1 MSTEIPALPPRKIA
15 TATQIENEAKAL
27 LDCPCYSPMALLAHL
42 ETFSSD
48 HKHVFKSLI
57 AESDET
63 DQESVQDELVDT
75 ADTDRLPVRIDSN
88 ATSRYI
94 CQVCHVWLLV
104 QHNRESAVKCPAT
117 DYLCHHY
124 HSQSLGGYEC
134 CGCQY
139 SLATEINEPV
149 LSMAVVKR
157 LEATRL
163 KARSYADLMQN
174 KGDLD
179 PTLVS
184 TYTTV
189 LVYIRDLLNGVKR
202 NINSVNPNFLSRIGL
217 NDGSHALLEAIGFYF
232 EDNYFIAPDIE
243 AGSSAEERLK
253 QLQQEI
259 ILSLDTL
266 RQELG
271 STTVPVSTAEAN
283 IKVKTADM
291 QQLLGIVPSLETRY
305 TSSNDYVNR
314 AYASFG
320 LTSGASDTLVSWA
333 YKKVIREPS
342 IIMDEYDAMDSLVT
356 IANQTNSVVLQTLI
370 ACERSQGKIGR
381 KDIGDAY
388 AYFGV
393 SADAADDGL
402 LTGLY
407 KVKLSDEPLEK
418 STIQD
423 KLKIIAIARNSTE
436 LIQFLKEE
444 KGITSSANVQSVE
457 DLMGVP
463 AHMINNQQS
472 IPVGLN
478 NIGNTCYFNS
488 LLQYYYTLL
497 PFRETMINIE
507 EYVEDENSEPKKIG
521 GIEVDQSEIRRAK
534 KFVGLLKELFLNLQ
548 QTNERAISPQ
558 TDLAYMALLNEKDDE
573 DDTSTADA
581 PRSEQ
586 QQAFGDNDVNMET
599 VPEPISTESSMMLT
613 DDSIGLSDID
623 MKVTEA
629 QDNDVSTFSTYP
641 PSELLTENASEKK
654 ETLMQEDIRSD
665 SPPPAYQDIASS
677 SEQEKPVLFDEK
689 KETPSSPLTKAPV
702 KLKQRPSVDTM
713 MFGKQQDVTECMGNV
728 MYLVEAALKP
738 LHKTEDGE
746 QVDDMIRQTFYGKAR
761 QILSYRDNKT
771 LQDVK
776 KEMEED
782 FSHVI
787 VDASESKDLYD
798 GLDEY
803 FFAEQ
808 VENFQGG
815 HEATREVTVKSFP
828 PILQIL
834 VQRVQFDRATANVYK
849 SNANIQLEKTIYLD
863 RYADANFEALKERR
877 AQVAEWR
884 AELDKYKKQVAKYS
898 KSDTCNIPIP
908 DMLEATRQILH
919 DFSLQETSDVQK
931 SKFKIAL
938 NLLQK
943 EAEKTKQLMQEGNA
957 KIQSLKENIQKQYS
971 DYTQL
976 AYRLHAVFIHQGQA
990 NYGHYWIYIYD
1001 HKGDQWWKYNDSLV
1015 TKVNESEIL
1024 HDTTGSTANPY
1035 FLVYVDATKMDHCV
1049 ETIKPD
1055 HV

>member
-1 MSTEIPALPPRKIA
+1 MSTEIPALPPRKMA
-15 TATQIENEAKAL
+15 TATQIENEAKTL

-48 HKHVFKSLI
+48 HRHVFKRLI
-57 AESDET
+57 AENSSL
-63 DQESVQDELVDT
+63 DQESTTQEELAETDEM
-75 ADTDRLPVRIDSN
+75 PVRVESN
-88 ATSRYI
+88 TSSRYI

-104 QHNRESAVKCPAT
+104 QHSKEHAEKCPAT

-124 HSQSLGGYEC
+124 HSQGLGGYEC

-139 SLATEINEPV
+139 ALATEMHEPV

-163 KARSYADLMQN
+163 KARSYAALMQD

-189 LVYIRDLLNGVKR
+189 LVYIKDLLNGVKR

-232 EDNYFIAPDIE
+232 EDNYFMAPEIE
-243 AGSSAEERLK
+243 AGSPAEQRLK

-266 RQELG
+266 RQEMG
-271 STTVPVSTAEAN
+271 STTVPATSAEA
-283 IKVKTADM
+283 KFTVKTADM

-305 TSSNDYVNR
+305 TANNNYVNR

-333 YKKVIREPS
+333 YKKVMSEPS
-342 IIMDEYDAMDSLVT
+342 IIVDEYDAMDNLVA
-356 IANQTNSVVLQTLI
+356 IANHTNSVVLQTLI

-381 KDIGDAY
+381 NDIGDAY

-393 SADAADDGL
+393 TADAADDGL

-444 KGITSSANVQSVE
+444 KGIASSTNVQSVE

-463 AHMINNQQS
+463 AHMIHNQQS
-472 IPVGLN
+472 I
-478 NIGNTCYFNS
+478 

-497 PFRETMINIE
+497 PFRDTMIHIE
-507 EYVEDENSEPKKIG
+507 DYVEDENSEPKKIG

-558 TDLAYMALLNEKDDE
+558 TDLAYMALLNEKDDQ
-573 DDTSTADA
+573 DDTATADVSQ
-581 PRSEQ
+581 PSEQ
-586 QQAFGDNDVNMET
+586 QQASKDMDVNMET
-599 VPEPISTESSMMLT
+599 VTESTLDGPAAMAT
-613 DDSIGLSDID
+613 DDSFATLQTAL
-623 MKVTEA
+623 K
-629 QDNDVSTFSTYP
+629 
-641 PSELLTENASEKK
+641 ASEAIGDQLPAASPLQTSVSLA
-654 ETLMQEDIRSD
+654 EDPNEGDATPMQEDIRSD

-677 SEQEKPVLFDEK
+677 SLKQDEPEK
-689 KETPSSPLTKAPV
+689 KKVPSASTSKAPAS
-702 KLKQRPSVDTM
+702 KPKQRPSVDTM

-761 QILSYRDNKT
+761 QILSYRDAST
-771 LQDVK
+771 LQNVK

-849 SNANIQLEKTIYLD
+849 SNANIQLEKTIFLD
-863 RYADANFEALKERR
+863 RYADTNFDTLKERR
-877 AQVAEWR
+877 KQVAEWR
-884 AELDKYKKQVAKYS
+884 TELDKYKKQVTAYS
-898 KSDTCNIPIP
+898 KSGICHMPIP
-908 DMLEATRQILH
+908 DMLEATRQVLH
-919 DFSLQETSDVQK
+919 DFSLEETSEEEK
-931 SKFKIAL
+931 AKFTIAL
-938 NLLQK
+938 ALLQR
-943 EAEKTKQLMQEGNA
+943 EAQKTKQLVQEGNA
-957 KIQSLKENIQKQYS
+957 KIQLLKENIQKQYN

-976 AYRLHAVFIHQGQA
+976 AYNLHAVFVHQGQA
-990 NYGHYWIYIYD
+990 NYGHYWVYIYD
-1001 HKGDQWWKYNDSLV
+1001 HNGDQWWKYNDSLV

-1035 FLVYVDATKMDHCV
+1035 FLVYVDATKMDDCV
-1049 ETIKPD
+1049 ETIRPS
-1055 HV
+1055 HVSL

>member
-1 MSTEIPALPPRKIA
+1 MSTEIPALPPRKMA
-15 TATQIENEAKAL
+15 TTVQIENEAKTL

-48 HKHVFKSLI
+48 HKHVFKRLVV
-57 AESDET
+57 ENNNL
-63 DQESVQDELVDT
+63 DQEPTAQDTLEETEDL
-75 ADTDRLPVRIDSN
+75 DSTP
-88 ATSRYI
+88 AIVVESTTTSRYI

-104 QHNRESAVKCPAT
+104 QRNKENAEKCPAT

-139 SLATEINEPV
+139 SLATDINEPV
-149 LSMAVVKR
+149 LSMTVVKR

-163 KARSYADLMQN
+163 KARSYAALMQN
-174 KGDLD
+174 KGDMD

-189 LVYIRDLLNGVKR
+189 LVYIRDLLNGVRR

-232 EDNYFIAPDIE
+232 EDSYFMAPDIE
-243 AGSSAEERLK
+243 PGSPAEQRLK
-253 QLQQEI
+253 LLQQEI

-266 RQELG
+266 RQDMG
-271 STTVPVSTAEAN
+271 STTVPVTSAEAN
-283 IKVKTADM
+283 FKVKTADM

-305 TSSNDYVNR
+305 IANNDYVNK

-320 LTSGASDTLVSWA
+320 LTSGAADTLVSWA
-333 YKKVIREPS
+333 YKKAISEPS
-342 IIMDEYDAMDSLVT
+342 IIMDEYDAMDSLMT
-356 IANQTNSVVLQTLI
+356 IANHTNSVVLQTLI

-381 KDIGDAY
+381 NDIGDAY

-393 SADAADDGL
+393 TADAADDGL

-423 KLKIIAIARNSTE
+423 KLKIIAIARNSAE

-444 KGITSSANVQSVE
+444 KGITSSTNVQSVE

-463 AHMINNQQS
+463 AHMIHNQQS

-497 PFRETMINIE
+497 PFRDTMINIE
-507 EYVEDENSEPKKIG
+507 DYVEDENSEPKKIG

-534 KFVGLLKELFLNLQ
+534 KFVGLLRELFLNLH
-548 QTNERAISPQ
+548 QTNDRAISPQ
-558 TDLAYMALLNEKDDE
+558 TDLAYMALLNEKDDQ
-573 DDTSTADA
+573 DDAATADV
-581 PRSEQ
+581 PQSEQ
-586 QQAFGDNDVNMET
+586 QQQTSKETDVNMEAVT
-599 VPEPISTESSMMLT
+599 EPVSDESTAMMT
-613 DDSIGLSDID
+613 DDSFASLQTA
-623 MKVTEA
+623 MKASGARDDQVPA
-629 QDNDVSTFSTYP
+629 VSPLQS
-641 PSELLTENASEKK
+641 SELPTEDPHEDGMAS
-654 ETLMQEDIRSD
+654 MQEDIRSD

-677 SEQEKPVLFDEK
+677 SSKQNEPENK
-689 KETPSSPLTKAPV
+689 KAPSSSTAKAPS
-702 KLKQRPSVDTM
+702 KPKQRPSVDTM

-761 QILSYRDNKT
+761 QILSYRDDST
-771 LQDVK
+771 LQVVK

-803 FFAEQ
+803 FFAEH

-815 HEATREVTVKSFP
+815 HEATREVTVKTFP

-863 RYADANFEALKERR
+863 RYADTNFDALKERR
-877 AQVAEWR
+877 AEVAEWR
-884 AELDKYKKQVAKYS
+884 AELDKYKKQVAAYS
-898 KSDTCNIPIP
+898 KSDTCHMPIP
-908 DMLEATRQILH
+908 DLLEAAGQVLH
-919 DFSLQETSDVQK
+919 DFSLEETSEEK
-931 SKFKIAL
+931 KAKFKIAL
-938 NLLQK
+938 ALLHK
-943 EAEKTKQLMQEGNA
+943 EAQKTKQLVQEGNA
-957 KIQSLKENIQKQYS
+957 KIQSLKENIQKQYN

-976 AYRLHAVFIHQGQA
+976 AYNLHAVFIHQGQA
-990 NYGHYWIYIYD
+990 NYGHYWVYIYD

-1035 FLVYVDATKMDHCV
+1035 FLVYVDATKMDDCV
-1049 ETIKPD
+1049 ETIKPN